1 MRRRRKPLAILTE
14 QSRAIGRLRATLIA
28 CVAALVL
35 GLASLALFVGDEI
48 SDLQDALTAAGED
61 RAQVKADLA
70 DQRTAL
76 AKANQRLIDAGEQ
89 PVTSPV
95 PGPAGV
101 AGPKGERGPRGPAGK
116 PGADGKDGSN
126 GARGPRGFL
135 GGFGPV
141 GETGPRGPV
150 GPQGPP
156 GAIGPPG
163 PAGPQGP
170 PGPAGP
176 PGATGPPGPTCPD
189 GSTPQRRTIITDGG
203 PEQAVI
209 CIVG

>member
-1 MRRRRKPLAILTE
+1 MSKDTVILTE
-14 QSRAIGRLRATLIA
+14 HNRALGRLRATLIA

-35 GLASLALFVGDEI
+35 GLAALALFVGDEI
-48 SDLQDALTAAGED
+48 GDLEHQVTVGAVDRADLRAEVNREKALRIEANSRLIEAGE
-61 RAQVKADLA
+61 K
-70 DQRTAL
+70 
-76 AKANQRLIDAGEQ
+76 
-89 PVTSPV
+89 PVTAPPV
-95 PGPAGV
+95 GAQGLPGI
-101 AGPKGERGPRGPAGK
+101 RGPRGLPGR
-116 PGADGKDGSN
+116 PGADGKDG
-126 GARGPRGFL
+126 GDGTDGERGPRGFL

-141 GETGPRGPV
+141 GEVGPRGPV

-156 GAIGPPG
+156 GPVGPVGPPG

-170 PGPAGP
+170 PGPAGAD
-176 PGATGPPGPTCPD
+176 GAPGPTCPD